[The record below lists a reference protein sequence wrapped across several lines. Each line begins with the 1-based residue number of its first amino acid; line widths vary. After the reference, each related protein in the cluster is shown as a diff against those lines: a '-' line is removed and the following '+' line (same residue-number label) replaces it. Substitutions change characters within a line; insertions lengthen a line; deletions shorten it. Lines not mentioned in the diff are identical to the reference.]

1 MHTEK
6 KLNSE
11 VKYDGRI
18 IKVYF
23 DTVELENG
31 MTATRDVV
39 RHNGAACVAPVT
51 DDGKLIFVRQYRY
64 PLGKELLELPAGK
77 LDSINEDP
85 YLCAVREL
93 KEETGCSAEKITYL
107 GDFISTAGFC
117 DENIRLY
124 MAEGLDFGDMK
135 LDDDEFLDV
144 LQIPLE
150 KAKEMV
156 LSGEIIDGKTQALV
170 LKVCAI
176 LGK

>member
-11 VKYDGRI
+11 LKYDGRI

-31 MTATRDVV
+31 RTSTRDIV
-39 RHNGAACVAPVT
+39 RHNGASCVAPVT

-64 PLGKELLELPAGK
+64 PIGKELLELPAGK
-77 LDSINEDP
+77 LDSANEDP

-93 KEETGCSAEKITYL
+93 KEETGCTAEKVTYL

-124 MAEGLDFGDMK
+124 MATGLDFGDMK
-135 LDDDEFLDV
+135 LDEDEFLDV

-170 LKVCAI
+170 LKVCAV
-176 LGK
+176 LEK